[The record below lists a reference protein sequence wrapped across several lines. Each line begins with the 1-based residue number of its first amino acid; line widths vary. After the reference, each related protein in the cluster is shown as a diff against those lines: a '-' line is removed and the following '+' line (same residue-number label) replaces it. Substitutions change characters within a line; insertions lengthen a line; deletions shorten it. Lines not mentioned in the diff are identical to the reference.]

1 MRKKMLDAHPPR
13 HGSFDLKQDPGG
25 MIDIEFMVQYLVLQ
39 HATQYPQLTANSGN
53 IALLRLCGE
62 LGLIDAQLAAQ
73 VADAYRALRKLQ
85 HQLRLQGQDLARVEP
100 ERVRVHA
107 DNVMRL
113 WQAIFG
119 ATA

>member
-1 MRKKMLDAHPPR
+1 MHADSFRFHP
-13 HGSFDLKQDPGG
+13 GQVLSLQA
-25 MIDIEFMVQYLVLQ
+25 QLVLQ
-39 HATQYPQLTANSGN
+39 HAAQYPQLTANSGN

-62 LGLIDAQLAAQ
+62 LGLIDAQLAAL

-113 WQAIFG
+113 WHTIFP
-119 ATA
+119 ATIA